1 VRCIPQI
8 DFGEKAECAKRR
20 RNTRMTNSAVHASRN
35 ARAEWLAIGK
45 MSAAPLAVAM
55 FLTLTDAFGLDVLPL
70 GKRFLYWLVLLGIGQ
85 AGSLAIRAS
94 LDRLQLPRMRL
105 VLAGLLRTVL
115 LALPLTLL
123 AWLATAFALSLP
135 LRAAHLPPL
144 YLPVLVVVAAM
155 VAINLLVQRRRL
167 ETHAEIAPARPAP
180 ILARLPLKLRAA
192 TLYAVEAEDHYIRL
206 HTSAGSDLVLLRFS
220 DALAELQGIEG
231 AQVHRSW
238 WVARDAVSSSR
249 RVDGR
254 LVLVLRN
261 GTETPV
267 SRTFT
272 RALKE
277 DGWL

>member
-1 VRCIPQI
+1 
-8 DFGEKAECAKRR
+8 
-20 RNTRMTNSAVHASRN
+20 
-35 ARAEWLAIGK
+35 
-45 MSAAPLAVAM
+45 
-55 FLTLTDAFGLDVLPL
+55 
-70 GKRFLYWLVLLGIGQ
+70 
-85 AGSLAIRAS
+85 
-94 LDRLQLPRMRL
+94 
-105 VLAGLLRTVL
+105 
-115 LALPLTLL
+115 
-123 AWLATAFALSLP
+123 
-135 LRAAHLPPL
+135 
-144 YLPVLVVVAAM
+144 VAAM
-155 VAINLLVQRRRL
+155 VAINLLVQRRPL